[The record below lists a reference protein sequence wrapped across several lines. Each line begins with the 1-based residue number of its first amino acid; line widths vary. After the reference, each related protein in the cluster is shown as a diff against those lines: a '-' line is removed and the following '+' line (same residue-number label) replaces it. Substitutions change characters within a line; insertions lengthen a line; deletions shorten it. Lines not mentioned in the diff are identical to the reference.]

1 MPTHTDNTFYI
12 KKKKSTTRIG
22 EMAQWLRELAVH
34 VCVYRRDAAGSH
46 IDVVAYDVTISVT
59 TPPSR
64 PPQSNSLDRKPLKRS
79 LKTCDKDAGV

>member
-34 VCVYRRDAAGSH
+34 VCVYSRAAAGSH
-46 IDVVAYDVTISVT
+46 IDVVAYDVTGDLCLCSVQ
-59 TPPSR
+59 PSVMLMAMGR
-64 PPQSNSLDRKPLKRS
+64 AATWNHDPCS
-79 LKTCDKDAGV
+79 C